1 MGSQSSEC
9 SFGAAILN
17 KHLNSLQSEVEGVR
31 MAADIEAI
39 HRMRVASRRLRAA
52 LPLFADCF
60 SKKELKS
67 WKKQLQHLTSA
78 LGAARDA
85 DVQIELVQHV
95 ETGLPNNRFRPGL
108 RRLRLRLSQHRKALQ
123 KDVDAVLNRLDKK
136 DFFTQFDSSL
146 KDHQMEEPVEA
157 PFTHQLYQQ
166 CAAAILERLDAFL
179 AFEEAAQDPDNSE
192 QLHAMRIAAKKLR
205 YTMESYL
212 QLYPESMQPFLQ
224 AVKTCQELLGEV
236 HDCDVWTTMLPDF
249 IQTEHERTL
258 AYYGHSNPM
267 NPLLPGL
274 RYFEEN
280 RIQERASQ
288 YADFIEKWQAWKSI
302 NLWGQLRSMLSTPL
316 QGVIYPPAPAASE
329 GIIEPA

>member
-1 MGSQSSEC
+1 
-9 SFGAAILN
+9 
-17 KHLNSLQSEVEGVR
+17 
-31 MAADIEAI
+31 
-39 HRMRVASRRLRAA
+39 
-52 LPLFADCF
+52 
-60 SKKELKS
+60 
-67 WKKQLQHLTSA
+67 
-78 LGAARDA
+78 
-85 DVQIELVQHV
+85 
-95 ETGLPNNRFRPGL
+95 
-108 RRLRLRLSQHRKALQ
+108 
-123 KDVDAVLNRLDKK
+123 
-136 DFFTQFDSSL
+136 
-146 KDHQMEEPVEA
+146 
-157 PFTHQLYQQ
+157 
-166 CAAAILERLDAFL
+166 
-179 AFEEAAQDPDNSE
+179 
-192 QLHAMRIAAKKLR
+192 
-205 YTMESYL
+205 MESYL